1 MKRILLLLLI
11 SLYSTI
17 LSFSQDSYPKV
28 INDSIV
34 AITAQ
39 QLKQTNLIF
48 LKHDALKIENTSLN
62 IQVTDLKKIYQDE
75 LVIDSLY
82 EVHIESLNKSLI
94 KSNELVDKKQKTIT
108 RTKNWL
114 KASIFIN
121 IVSVICLLL

>member
-11 SLYSTI
+11 SLCQTMW
-17 LSFSQDSYPKV
+17 SFSQNSYPKI
-28 INDSIV
+28 INDSII

-48 LKHDALKIENTSLN
+48 LKYDALKIENTSLN

-82 EVHIESLNKSLI
+82 EEHIELLNESLNKS
-94 KSNELVDKKQKTIT
+94 NELINKNQKTIT
-108 RTKNWL
+108 HTKNWL
-114 KASIFIN
+114 KASVFIN
-121 IVSVICLLL
+121 IVGIVCLLL